1 VSTTAHELGLDGLD
15 TLSGV
20 DALLLF
26 VGEDER
32 PLLGT
37 AGYVDW
43 RLCGQLSRLL
53 QAGFFT
59 GAAGDSLLLPS
70 DGRLPPG
77 RVFVLGLGRRDTL
90 DARRLA
96 TLLGDAARVLTRAG
110 AQSVALEVPGAERL
124 DDAAR
129 AEALR
134 REFLPAFAGK
144 RVALLADKAF
154 VRHLPADSRS

>member
-1 VSTTAHELGLDGLD
+1 MTAHDIGLEGLDALA
-15 TLSGV
+15 GV

-32 PLLGT
+32 PLQGS

-53 QAGFFT
+53 VAGFFT
-59 GAAGDSLLLPS
+59 GEAGDSLLLPA
-70 DGRLPPG
+70 DGRLPPA
-77 RVFVLGLGRRDTL
+77 RIFAVGLGHRDTL
-90 DARRLA
+90 DAARLSSV
-96 TLLGDAARVLTRAG
+96 LREAARVLTKAG
-110 AQSVALEVPGAERL
+110 AQSVALEVPGAERV

-129 AEALR
+129 AAALQQA
-134 REFLPAFAGK
+134 FLPAFAGK

-154 VRHLPADSRS
+154 VRLLPPDIRS

>member
-1 VSTTAHELGLDGLD
+1 VSTTAHEIGLEGLDALG
-15 TLSGV
+15 GV

-32 PLLGT
+32 PLQGS

-53 QAGFFT
+53 EAGFFT

-70 DGRLPPG
+70 DGRLPPA
-77 RVFVLGLGRRDTL
+77 RIFAVGLGRRETL
-90 DARRLA
+90 DAARLTA
-96 TLLGDAARVLTRAG
+96 VLKEAARVLTKAG
-110 AQSVALEVPGAERL
+110 AQSVALEVPGAERV

-129 AEALR
+129 AAALQQA
-134 REFLPAFAGK
+134 FLPAFTGK

-154 VRHLPADSRS
+154 VRLLPADTHS

>member
-1 VSTTAHELGLDGLD
+1 VSTTAHEIGLEGLDALG
-15 TLSGV
+15 GV

-32 PLLGT
+32 PLQGS

-53 QAGFFT
+53 EAGFFT

-70 DGRLPPG
+70 DGRLPPA
-77 RVFVLGLGRRDTL
+77 RIFAVGLGRGEAL
-90 DARRLA
+90 DAARLTA
-96 TLLGDAARVLTRAG
+96 VLKEAARVLTKAG
-110 AQSVALEVPGAERL
+110 AQSVALEVPGAERV

-129 AEALR
+129 AAALQQA
-134 REFLPAFAGK
+134 FLPAFTGK

-154 VRHLPADSRS
+154 VRLLPADTRS

>member
-1 VSTTAHELGLDGLD
+1 MSLTAHDIGLDGLD
-15 TLSGV
+15 SLGSV

-32 PLLGT
+32 PLQGS

-53 QAGFFT
+53 EAGFFT

-70 DGRLPPG
+70 DGRLPPA
-77 RVFVLGLGRRDTL
+77 RIFAVGLGRRAAL
-90 DARRLA
+90 DAA
-96 TLLGDAARVLTRAG
+96 SLGAALREAARVLAKAG
-110 AQSVALEVPGAERL
+110 AQSVALEVPGAERV

-129 AEALR
+129 AAALQQA
-134 REFLPAFAGK
+134 FLPAFAGK

-154 VRHLPADSRS
+154 VRLLPADTRS